1 LNFNRY
7 HELATLEKEIM
18 MREYKITF
26 HPIDPSEAPAGPIT
40 VVAQWLDEAIDLAVE
55 RLKVDYP
62 DRSHDLN
69 DYKPRPHAT
78 WRELLE

>member
-1 LNFNRY
+1 
-7 HELATLEKEIM
+7 

-26 HPIDPSEAPAGPIT
+26 HPMDRSEAPAGPIT
-40 VVAQWLDEAIDLAVE
+40 VVAQTLDEAIDLAVE
-55 RLKVDYP
+55 KLKVDYP

-69 DYKPRPHAT
+69 DYKPLPHAV